1 MPTTNQLIQNNNINR
16 ATSNPQV
23 NVNNAQPINTQL
35 VQQPQIQTLQQGQ
48 QVNTISAPTNLQTI
62 NNSQP
67 VKQEQY
73 NVPTPVEYQQPQTS
87 MQNAN
92 VQSVYNNY
100 QSQYRNNVQFPD
112 IDIQID
118 NANSIEGQFKS
129 SYSDALNQLVSSVIK
144 SYASYNYDPNS
155 DELLKQATKYTTQ
168 NTYESMNARGILNS
182 SLTAERVT
190 QVVGELIPQ
199 YEKMAREEF
208 ETSISRLINVAN
220 LLGNMSDRE
229 FAYWQDARDQKWKEE
244 ERDYQRKLD
253 ALETAWK
260 RVDELGYVDNE
271 AAIVLGVQ
279 AGTLSKDAREAKEAY
294 ERQIEEWNRQHEIEK
309 QTEKELLQLKQQL
322 EKDMYDYQSQQ
333 EINSYEKQLQLQ
345 QKYGTSQ
352 TSSSSGSSSSA
363 SSNKYISLSN
373 YEGILQNRYLTQDIE
388 GNYTAKN
395 NDDLYNYLV
404 QEYENGRMSYNDMLT
419 LWSKYAST
427 SNETSVNSTKS
438 VSNILTKDNYET
450 WRKAIDGN
458 NQALKKLGVTI
469 NGGTQG
475 WYNNNSIKRVLD
487 NALAEISSGKR
498 SPSSNQEL
506 MDQIIRGDFGTL
518 EWGF

>member
-35 VQQPQIQTLQQGQ
+35 VQQPQIQTPQQGQ
-48 QVNTISAPTNLQTI
+48 QVNTISAPTNLQTV
-62 NNSQP
+62 NNANNVQQVP
-67 VKQEQY
+67 QEQY

-100 QSQYRNNVQFPD
+100 QSQYRNSVQFPD
-112 IDIQID
+112 IDIPID
-118 NANSIEGQFKS
+118 NANSLEGQFKS

-208 ETSISRLINVAN
+208 EASMSRLINVAN

-260 RVDELGYVDNE
+260 RVDELGYVDND

-279 AGTLSKDAREAKEAY
+279 AGTLSKDAREAKETY

-322 EKDMYDYQSQQ
+322 EKDMYD
-333 EINSYEKQLQLQ
+333 
-345 QKYGTSQ
+345 
-352 TSSSSGSSSSA
+352 
-363 SSNKYISLSN
+363 
-373 YEGILQNRYLTQDIE
+373 
-388 GNYTAKN
+388 
-395 NDDLYNYLV
+395 
-404 QEYENGRMSYNDMLT
+404 
-419 LWSKYAST
+419 
-427 SNETSVNSTKS
+427 
-438 VSNILTKDNYET
+438 
-450 WRKAIDGN
+450 
-458 NQALKKLGVTI
+458 
-469 NGGTQG
+469 
-475 WYNNNSIKRVLD
+475 
-487 NALAEISSGKR
+487 
-498 SPSSNQEL
+498 
-506 MDQIIRGDFGTL
+506 
-518 EWGF
+518 